1 LKQLLSRLSYANVM
15 ATLALFVALGG
26 TAAAGAQAWVTGAA
40 IRDGSIT
47 GADVQNRSLSGMKLA
62 RESVTGNIVRNRSIT
77 GFDIRDGSLRAPDFD
92 VNDLQQL
99 RGPKGDTGAQGVQ
112 GPKGDKGDKGDP
124 GSSDIVRL
132 FSTAPDMP
140 NYQNATTVISRSVP
154 AEGGWLMLA
163 RLDVTN
169 TSANDDNFGCML
181 LVGGRQ
187 LGGGGDSVLAGT
199 TKEIIGVAFGPVT
212 PSQQVDVVC
221 DGGASA
227 TFDVR
232 NVRLSLAKLM

>member
-1 LKQLLSRLSYANVM
+1 LIQLLNRLSYANVM
-15 ATLALFVALGG
+15 ATIALFVALGG
-26 TAAAGAQAWVTGAA
+26 TAAAGAQAWITGAA

-47 GADVQNRSLSGMKLA
+47 GADVQDRSLSGMKLA

-77 GFDIRDGSLRAPDFD
+77 GFDIRDGSLRAADFD

-99 RGPKGDTGAQGVQ
+99 RGPAGETGAQGVQ
-112 GPKGDKGDKGDP
+112 GAKGDKGDT

-212 PSQQVDVVC
+212 PSQQVDVAC